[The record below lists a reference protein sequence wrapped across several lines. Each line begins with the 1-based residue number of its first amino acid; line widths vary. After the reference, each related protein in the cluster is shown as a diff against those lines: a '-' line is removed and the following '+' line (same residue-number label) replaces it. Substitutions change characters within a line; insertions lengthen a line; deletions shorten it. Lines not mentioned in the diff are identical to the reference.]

1 MDTLKLVNVY
11 ILYSSRFYSTF
22 FIVNQPPENCK
33 LLVNRRHHGLLL
45 LRAERVEKNKGKH
58 LIFKCLPRISLIF
71 SIQGLF
77 LLQQLGPLISPS
89 HYEGLLKNL

>member
-1 MDTLKLVNVY
+1 MRTF
-11 ILYSSRFYSTF
+11 IF

-77 LLQQLGPLISPS
+77 LYRRLRRVFSRCKFKELRNVC
-89 HYEGLLKNL
+89 K